1 MGAITP
7 KEDYTNIP
15 HETFDAVIVGGGGSG
30 MRASYQLA
38 QAGLKVAVLT
48 KVFPTRSHTVA
59 AQGGIGASLG
69 NMQEDNWHYH
79 FYDTVKGSDW
89 LGDQDAIEFMT
100 REAPQVVYELEHL
113 GMPFDR
119 NADGTIYQR
128 PFGGHSANYG
138 EKAVPRAC
146 AAADRTGHALLHTLY
161 QSNVKMGTQFFV
173 EWIALDLIR
182 NEKGDVLGVTAIDQ
196 ETGKIAVFQAKATL
210 FATGGAGRVYRA
222 STNAY
227 INTGDGLGMAARAG
241 IPLQDM
247 EFWQFHPTGVAGA
260 GVLLTEGCRGEGAI
274 LRNDAGEPFME
285 RYAPTLKDLAPRDF
299 VSRSMDQ
306 EIKEGRGCGPKKD
319 YILLDMT
326 HLGAETIMK
335 RLPSVFEIGKK
346 FANVDITKEPIPV
359 VPTIHYQMGGIPTNI
374 HGQVVLPEGR
384 ETTPLEANYNKD
396 TDVYST
402 NAEDRNFTKPVKGF
416 YAIGEC
422 SCVSVHGA
430 NRLGTNSLLDL
441 VVFGKAAGEHIIDY
455 VTKHHGDEYQPLPT
469 TVLDATVERIR
480 KLDESA
486 AGENAQDV
494 ADAIRDIVQDHAGV
508 FRTSELLAKGVKE
521 ILAIEPRVRN
531 IHLKDKSKVF
541 NTARIEALEVENLY
555 EVAKATLIS
564 AAARKEC
571 RGAHT
576 VVDFEESPDHPAYPY
591 GRRDD
596 EWMKHTLW
604 FSADNGLEYKPVRY
618 RPLSVDAIPPKPR
631 TF

>member
-7 KEDYTNIP
+7 KEDYSNIQNL
-15 HETFDAVIVGGGGSG
+15 TFDAVIVGGGGSG

-69 NMQEDNWHYH
+69 NMQKDNWHYH

-89 LGDQDAIEFMT
+89 LGDQEAIEFMT
-100 REAPQVVYELEHL
+100 REAPKVVYELEHL

-119 NADGTIYQR
+119 NEDGTIYQR

-182 NEKGDVLGVTAIDQ
+182 NEAGDVLGVTAIDQ
-196 ETGKIAVFQAKATL
+196 ETGNIAVFQAKATL

-260 GVLLTEGCRGEGAI
+260 GVLLTEGCRGEGGI
-274 LRNDAGEPFME
+274 LRNKDGEPFME

-306 EIKEGRGCGPKKD
+306 EIKEGRGCGLNKD
-319 YILLDMT
+319 YVLLDMT
-326 HLGAETIMK
+326 HLGAETILK
-335 RLPSVFEIGKK
+335 RLPSVFEIGHN

-374 HGQVVLPEGR
+374 HGQVVMPKNGDPNSVVNGL
-384 ETTPLEANYNKD
+384 
-396 TDVYST
+396 
-402 NAEDRNFTKPVKGF
+402 
-416 YAIGEC
+416 YAVGEC

-441 VVFGKAAGEHIIDY
+441 VVFGRAAGNHI
-455 VTKHHGDEYQPLPT
+455 VASALKQKNHKPLPK
-469 TVLDATVERIR
+469 DAADQTLARLAR
-480 KLDESA
+480 LESA
-486 AGENAQDV
+486 GNGEYAQDV
-494 ADAIRDIVQDHAGV
+494 ANDIRSTMQKHAGV
-508 FRTSELLAKGVKE
+508 FRTQAVMDEGVKK
-521 ILAIEPRVRN
+521 ILEVAERVKH
-531 IHLKDKSKVF
+531 IGLKDKSKVF
-541 NTARIEALEVENLY
+541 NTARVEALEVENLI
-555 EVAKATLIS
+555 EAAKATMTS
-564 AAARKEC
+564 AAARPES
-571 RGAHT
+571 RGAHAHD
-576 VVDFEESPDHPAYPY
+576 DFPN
-591 GRRDD
+591 RDD
-596 EWMKHTLW
+596 ANWMKHTLW
-604 FSADNGLEYKPVRY
+604 YSEGNRLDYKPVKLT
-618 RPLSVDAIPPKPR
+618 PLTVESVPPKAR

>member
-182 NEKGDVLGVTAIDQ
+182 NEAGDVLGVTAIDQ

-374 HGQVVLPEGR
+374 HGQVVVPEGS
-384 ETTPLEANYNKD
+384 ETEAFTAHYDKD
-396 TDVYST
+396 SDIYST
-402 NAEDRNFTKPVKGF
+402 NAGDRNFTKPVKGF

-455 VTKHHGDEYQPLPT
+455 VTKHHGDEYQPLQIG
-469 TVLDATVERIR
+469 R
-480 KLDESA
+480 
-486 AGENAQDV
+486 
-494 ADAIRDIVQDHAGV
+494 
-508 FRTSELLAKGVKE
+508 
-521 ILAIEPRVRN
+521 
-531 IHLKDKSKVF
+531 
-541 NTARIEALEVENLY
+541 
-555 EVAKATLIS
+555 
-564 AAARKEC
+564 
-571 RGAHT
+571 AH
-576 VVDFEESPDHPAYPY
+576 V
-591 GRRDD
+591 
-596 EWMKHTLW
+596 
-604 FSADNGLEYKPVRY
+604 
-618 RPLSVDAIPPKPR
+618 
-631 TF
+631 